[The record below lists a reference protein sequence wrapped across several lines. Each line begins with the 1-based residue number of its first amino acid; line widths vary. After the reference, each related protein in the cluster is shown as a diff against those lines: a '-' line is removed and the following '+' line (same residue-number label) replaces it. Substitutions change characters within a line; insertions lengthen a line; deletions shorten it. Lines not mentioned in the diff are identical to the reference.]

1 MISAVLQAAGKEAVN
16 EGTGKPKAVSALFQ
30 PLLLGVVAPLG
41 YLYLSVSCGQ
51 LLGHVLFQ
59 QTLESR
65 YSMSNMAP
73 WRVNPQDQYLYR
85 LAEMSPLIC
94 FSLVPYARQGHGLG
108 KRPCKLSSLLF
119 SLKLACRSAKAQ
131 ALCQC
136 QICHL
141 MMKKRTSR
149 LAGPLERTLSAGFTG
164 KVSLARCASV
174 LLLGKTPV
182 CPTVSFLCYFC
193 VARTGTK
200 GRDLRRVLT
209 GMLWQEESWD
219 KVLCIYWK
227 QEGLFGLGLDYPRL
241 FRCWPWR

>member
-1 MISAVLQAAGKEAVN
+1 M
-16 EGTGKPKAVSALFQ
+16 FW
-30 PLLLGVVAPLG
+30 
-41 YLYLSVSCGQ
+41 
-51 LLGHVLFQ
+51 F
-59 QTLESR
+59 SR
-65 YSMSNMAP
+65 LWNVDTACRT
-73 WRVNPQDQYLYR
+73 WLHDVWILKINTYR

-119 SLKLACRSAKAQ
+119 CLQLACRSAKAQ

-149 LAGPLERTLSAGFTG
+149 SAGPLERTLSAGFTG
-164 KVSLARCASV
+164 KVSVARCASV
-174 LLLGKTPV
+174 LLLGKAPV
-182 CPTVSFLCYFC
+182 CPTVSFFCYFC

-209 GMLWQEESWD
+209 GMLWEEESRD

-227 QEGLFGLGLDYPRL
+227 QGFVWPGPR
-241 FRCWPWR
+241 RS